1 MRRRLFII
9 ISLLGFCTFAFPNDG
24 KTEIDSLLGVMDKT
38 IAKRAVYTVAK
49 EQKIVDIKRRL
60 QREPSA
66 DNRYHLNNELIAE
79 YQSFICDSALAYID
93 RNMQMTRELDNKE
106 LIDESRLRLA
116 FVLSISGLFTQAFEI
131 FDTIVFD
138 TLPHHLKVYYCW
150 GYIRYNEN
158 LIKYTD
164 NPKYNRVHLAEIA
177 RCRNT
182 LMNLLDKDSDMYLKE
197 KSFKL
202 KAKGKY
208 EESAGIQW
216 ALFKNEPV
224 DSHGYAIVLLC
235 CMLMLTMLGHCTKP
249 LHLFVLKG

>member
-1 MRRRLFII
+1 MR
-9 ISLLGFCTFAFPNDG
+9 FCARVHRP
-24 KTEIDSLLGVMDKT
+24 EH
-38 IAKRAVYTVAK
+38 
-49 EQKIVDIKRRL
+49 
-60 QREPSA
+60 A
-66 DNRYHLNNELIAE
+66 DDPRTG
-79 YQSFICDSALAYID
+79 Q
-93 RNMQMTRELDNKE
+93 QG

-138 TLPHHLKVYYCW
+138 TLAHHLKVYYCW